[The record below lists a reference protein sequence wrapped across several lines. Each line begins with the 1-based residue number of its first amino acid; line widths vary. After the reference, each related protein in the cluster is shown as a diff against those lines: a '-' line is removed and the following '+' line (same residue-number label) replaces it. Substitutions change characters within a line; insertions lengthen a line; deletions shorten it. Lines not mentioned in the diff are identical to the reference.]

1 LGYVQAGVTLGK
13 SIFSILSIDPSDD
26 VSALNLAS
34 TDLNLLV
41 AFDALMA
48 ERSVTRAGQRI
59 GVGQPGMSA
68 ILARLRDT
76 FRDELFVRVP
86 GKPMKPTRR
95 AIALHAPVAEI
106 LARVSRVLS
115 AETTFDPATARANIL
130 IATGDPAGTL
140 VAPHLLRLLSTK
152 APGIDIRLVSLDK
165 RDAFDQ
171 LDRGDIDLVFAS
183 FAKVPKR
190 IRRERLF
197 TDTYV
202 CVVRREHVR
211 GGRRRAMD
219 LETYV
224 TTPHILMTLAGDERG
239 IVDEALAKLGRR
251 RRVAVTVPSTYLIPR
266 LVEETGMIS
275 HLPRRIAAEVLRGS
289 DLVMLS
295 PPVALPEWHIDM
307 YWGAAS
313 ALEPTASW
321 IRSRLSEIGQQ
332 IRMADKPGSHQS
344 SRSQNETRVIR

>member
-1 LGYVQAGVTLGK
+1 M
-13 SIFSILSIDPSDD
+13 
-26 VSALNLAS
+26 NLAS

-59 GVGQPGMSA
+59 GLGQPGMSA
-68 ILARLRDT
+68 ALARLRTT
-76 FRDELFVRVP
+76 FSDELFVRIP
-86 GKPMKPTRR
+86 GKPMRPTTR
-95 AIALHAPVAEI
+95 AIALHAPIAEI
-106 LARVSRVLS
+106 LARASRVLDDR
-115 AETTFDPATARANIL
+115 TTFDPASARGSIR

-140 VAPHLLRLLSTK
+140 VAPRLLRLLSSK
-152 APGIDIRLVSLDK
+152 APGIDIRLLALDK

-183 FAKVPKR
+183 FTNVPKR

-202 CVVRREHVR
+202 CVVRREHA
-211 GGRRRAMD
+211 RRDKRQAVD

-224 TTPHILMTLAGDERG
+224 KTPHILMTLAGDDRG
-239 IVDEALAKLGRR
+239 SVDEALAKLGRR
-251 RRVAVTVPSTYLIPR
+251 RRVAVTVPNTYLIPR
-266 LVEETGMIS
+266 LVAETGMIS
-275 HLPRRIAAEVLRGS
+275 HLPRRIATEVLLGS

-313 ALEPTASW
+313 ASEPAASW
-321 IRSRLSEIGQQ
+321 IRSQLSEIGQQ
-332 IRMADKPGSHQS
+332 IRSTGM
-344 SRSQNETRVIR
+344 